1 MLYMKKTIL
10 SILLLAAC
18 LMCARAE
25 TIILRTGA
33 RVRGTI
39 VFQNEEVVVVRDES
53 GARFQY
59 PRAEVQDIIGDEA
72 ASMEDKEQPAKVQE
86 MAVAKKATVLF
97 ELAGGVAC
105 LPSDT
110 VGGAFSVDMLVG
122 SHKING
128 KRIFVGAGVGYHGL
142 FVGGEKYSFLPIQSA
157 LRMPLTDER
166 HAPLFGVTLG
176 YGVALSRE
184 YKGGIYAG
192 LDFGYYYALNDRI
205 ALSLLLFAHFQ
216 QATISVTQAVENDI
230 FVHTTGRNFV
240 SSGLK
245 VAVSL

>member
-1 MLYMKKTIL
+1 MKKTIL

-53 GARFQY
+53 GARFQF

-72 ASMEDKEQPAKVQE
+72 ASVEDKEQPAKVQE

-97 ELAGGVAC
+97 ELAGGVAY

-142 FVGGEKYSFLPIQSA
+142 FVGGEKRGISPDFVANCDDIVSIPYFSDAKFSLPTASTCAIIGF
-157 LRMPLTDER
+157 E
-166 HAPLFGVTLG
+166 FGKR
-176 YGVALSRE
+176 LS
-184 YKGGIYAG
+184 K
-192 LDFGYYYALNDRI
+192 DK
-205 ALSLLLFAHFQ
+205 
-216 QATISVTQAVENDI
+216 
-230 FVHTTGRNFV
+230 
-240 SSGLK
+240 K
-245 VAVSL
+245 V